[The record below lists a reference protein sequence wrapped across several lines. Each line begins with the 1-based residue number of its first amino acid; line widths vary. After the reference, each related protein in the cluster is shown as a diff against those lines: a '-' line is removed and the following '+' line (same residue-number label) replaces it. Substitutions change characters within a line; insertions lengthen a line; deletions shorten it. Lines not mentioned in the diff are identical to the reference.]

1 MAKSYTLETELKN
14 MDSTSKE
21 ALTEKDKEKDEL
33 NVFEKF
39 IQPCLVELL
48 GCVLFISIGCL
59 SVLVNPTGAGPLLPA
74 LAHGLAL
81 AVVISVLGNIS
92 GGHFNPAVTLGVV
105 ISGGLTPI
113 LLVPYWVCQ
122 LVGGMLGALLA
133 KGLVDDSSY
142 SNRTGAVCMLDSETS
157 LGKAVGVEI
166 VFSFFLVFAVVM
178 GAVGE
183 RSRTPLAP
191 YSIGFTVVTGILA
204 GGSISGSCLNPSR
217 ALGPAVVAG
226 YWDYHWVYWVGPAS
240 GAVIVSLIY
249 RKVPSITSEMKE
261 KKNWKQ
267 LSQSPMV
274 DVPAKTH

>member
-1 MAKSYTLETELKN
+1 MAKSLETELEI
-14 MDSTSKE
+14 MGSTSRE
-21 ALTEKDKEKDEL
+21 ALAAKDED
-33 NVFEKF
+33 NSEFNIFEMF
-39 IQPCLVELL
+39 VQPCLAELV

-59 SVLVNPTGAGPLLPA
+59 SVLVNPVGAGPLLPA
-74 LAHGLAL
+74 LTHGLAL

-92 GGHFNPAVTLGVV
+92 GGHFNPAVTLAVV

-122 LVGGMLGALLA
+122 LAGGMLGALLA
-133 KGLVDDSSY
+133 KGLADESSFV
-142 SNRTGAVCMLDSETS
+142 NHTGAVCMLDSETS

-191 YSIGFTVVTGILA
+191 YSIAFTLVTGILA

-240 GAVIVSLIY
+240 GAIIVSLIY
-249 RKVPSITSEMKE
+249 RLLLAGKSHRLFLK
-261 KKNWKQ
+261 
-267 LSQSPMV
+267 
-274 DVPAKTH
+274 

>member
-1 MAKSYTLETELKN
+1 MAKSYTLETELQN
-14 MDSTSKE
+14 MGSTSRE
-21 ALTEKDKEKDEL
+21 ALTENDKEKDEL

-39 IQPCLVELL
+39 VQPCLVELL
-48 GCVLFISIGCL
+48 GSVLFISIGCL
-59 SVLVNPTGAGPLLPA
+59 SVLVNPTGAGLLLPA

-81 AVVISVLGNIS
+81 GVIISVLGNIS

-122 LVGGMLGALLA
+122 LSGGMLGALLA
-133 KGLVDDSSY
+133 KGLADESSFL
-142 SNRTGAVCMLDSETS
+142 NRTGAVCMLNSETS

-166 VFSFFLVFAVVM
+166 VFSFFLVFTVVM

-191 YSIGFTVVTGILA
+191 YSIAFTVITGILA

-249 RKVPSITSEMKE
+249 RLLLAGKSHRLLLK
-261 KKNWKQ
+261 
-267 LSQSPMV
+267 
-274 DVPAKTH
+274 